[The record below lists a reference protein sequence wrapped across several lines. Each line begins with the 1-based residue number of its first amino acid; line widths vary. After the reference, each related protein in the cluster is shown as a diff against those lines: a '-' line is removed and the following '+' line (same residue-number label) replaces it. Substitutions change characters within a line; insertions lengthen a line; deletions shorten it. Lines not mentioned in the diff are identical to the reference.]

1 MNINLENK
9 KRVSVIS
16 PPSGCPMR
24 CLEAVKIKSYFYL
37 NNFIVDDSIENADY
51 IIFVTC
57 SVSPLQM
64 NTSLETIRDI
74 QKNKGELIVM
84 GCLPGANEIELRT
97 IFSGKVIASKNI
109 NELDQYFPDFRI
121 KFHQV
126 PEAHSYDIETFNLF
140 SNASQTTSYIKLL
153 LKYGFSKTFYRQIVR
168 SNDFNRFIKS
178 NIEYNTKDKCFI
190 VICSGCTH
198 NCSYCNIKAGI
209 GTVKSRSIDA
219 IVEEYSL
226 LLKDGYRLFHF
237 LADDLCSYGLDIKSS
252 LIPLLEALSAADSAY
267 NVKWS
272 LHGFNPAWLVRNYKE
287 LIPLFKSK
295 KVWDITLAVESGS
308 NRIIKLMNRSY
319 KIEEVEAVLKSLRKI
334 NSGLRID
341 ALFFVGFPTET
352 DDDFNDTLNIIKS
365 VRFDDVRVTYYTEFE
380 RVASAKLFPKVSEE
394 VIQNRLLA
402 AEKLLKKIKADS
414 SFLFRLQQKNK

>member
-1 MNINLENK
+1 MNIKLENK
-9 KRVSVIS
+9 KRVSVLS

-24 CLEAVKIKSYFYL
+24 CLEAVKIKNYFFL
-37 NNFIVDDSIENADY
+37 NNYTVEDSIENADY

-64 NTSLETIRDI
+64 NASLEIIRNI
-74 QKNKGELIVM
+74 QKAKGELIVM

-97 IFSGKVIASKNI
+97 VFSGKVVASKSI
-109 NELDQYFPDFRI
+109 NDLDLFFPDFRI

-126 PEAHSYDIETFNLF
+126 PEAHSYEIENYNLF
-140 SNASQTTSYIKLL
+140 SNLQQVTPAIKLL
-153 LKYGFSKTFYRQIVR
+153 MKYGFSKTFFRKNIR
-168 SNDFNRFIKS
+168 SRDFNRFMKTNNGC
-178 NIEYNTKDKCFI
+178 NITDKCFI

-226 LLKDGYRLFHF
+226 LLAEGYRLFHF

-252 LIPLLEALSAADSAY
+252 LIPLLQALSAADSAY

-272 LHGFNPAWLVRNYKE
+272 LHGFNPAWLVKNYKE

-319 KIEEVEAVLKSLRKI
+319 KREEVEAVLKSLRKI

-341 ALFFVGFPTET
+341 ALYFVGFPTET
-352 DDDFNDTLNIIKS
+352 DADFNDTLNMIKN

-380 RVASAKLFPKVSEE
+380 RVASAKLFPKVDKE
-394 VIQNRLLA
+394 VIKNRLIA
-402 AEKLLKKIKADS
+402 AEELLKSIKADS
-414 SFLFRLQQKNK
+414 SFLFRLQQNKN